1 MKRKLLENVETCPFT
16 AEELADMYLRAD
28 LAVTLEEYF
37 TELNLRDEEI
47 GRLLDLTPNWVRDLM
62 ENRAEKFSKED
73 LLVFCSKVGIIVEPM
88 EQIQWS

>member
-1 MKRKLLENVETCPFT
+1 MKRKLLHNVETCPFT
-16 AEELADMYLRAD
+16 AEEVADMYLRAD

-37 TELNLRDEEI
+37 TELNLPDEEI

-62 ENRAEKFSKED
+62 EGKAEKFSAED

-88 EQIQWS
+88 EPIQWS